1 MATEKYKLTKTFVE
15 NIPLSLNKQTFY
27 KDSELPGFALRVT
40 KTKSYIVEKK
50 LPGGVTCRVT
60 IGQHGIWTVVQARE
74 QAREYLL
81 MIAKGI
87 NPNNIK
93 KETTATIKQ
102 DNANSKQI
110 PSLHEAYIFYKEN
123 KTLSQSSLTA
133 YDICINDYYQDWAE
147 IKLTSITK
155 KMLLDRFSSLS
166 KRSPAQANLSVK
178 FLHALF
184 NYCSKHYLNDKD
196 EYIITTENP
205 AKIITQNNSLNKIKR
220 RRTYIRSEQHQVWA
234 NAVVNSKWVG
244 EQNNDF
250 RAYTNQDFLLLLAL
264 TGFRRTE
271 AERLEW
277 LNVDL
282 AFGTIKVTDTKN
294 GEDLMLPMGDLL
306 WHIMKERK
314 KHATGL
320 KYVFTDRSGNS
331 HISDRRAVRVKISEE
346 CGVPFTFHDLRRTFS
361 SVANSLAI
369 GSYTIKRLINH
380 TSEDNANDV
389 TDGYVQVSFTD
400 LRKAMNLIEGVLIP
414 NDARALILNREYK
427 I

>member
-1 MATEKYKLTKTFVE
+1 
-15 NIPLSLNKQTFY
+15 
-27 KDSELPGFALRVT
+27 
-40 KTKSYIVEKK
+40 
-50 LPGGVTCRVT
+50 
-60 IGQHGIWTVVQARE
+60 
-74 QAREYLL
+74 

-87 NPNNIK
+87 NLNNIK
-93 KETTATIKQ
+93 KETTATIRQ
-102 DNANSKQI
+102 DNANSKQT

-123 KTLSQSSLTA
+123 KKLSQSSLTA

-166 KRSPAQANLSVK
+166 KRSPDQANLSVK

-282 AFGTIKVTDTKN
+282 VFGTIKVTDTKN

-314 KHATGL
+314 
-320 KYVFTDRSGNS
+320 N
-331 HISDRRAVRVKISEE
+331 
-346 CGVPFTFHDLRRTFS
+346 VPI
-361 SVANSLAI
+361 A
-369 GSYTIKRLINH
+369 
-380 TSEDNANDV
+380 
-389 TDGYVQVSFTD
+389 
-400 LRKAMNLIEGVLIP
+400 
-414 NDARALILNREYK
+414 
-427 I
+427 